1 MAEVKWIKMIV
12 GMFDGMSFKK
22 IKRAKIGGESYR
34 DKLTAVWFELMDLA
48 ARCNH
53 NGALVG
59 TDGIP
64 FTDLDDI
71 AVQIDRD
78 EEELKLCM
86 AFYLKERMVA
96 IIEDDVYTIANWGV
110 YQNIEC
116 MEKIREQTRQR
127 VAKYRENK
135 KIKQIGPSKKCV
147 YCGGF
152 GDTVDHV
159 VPKAKGGLDTADN
172 MVCACL
178 SCNMQKNDHDVA
190 RFLNGRL
197 VLNEPVDIDSITQNE
212 VLRHHVRFDPEVK
225 RFVTLQ
231 VTHGNALE
239 EEGEEEKELDK
250 DIKNERKNE
259 SSFAQPTNSNFNSFS
274 TGFSTFVDK
283 REDQK
288 RMLMQGELGK
298 GVVLL
303 SQEQMDDLLDKLSL
317 EEFDYYVGVVADC
330 ILSGKQYKRKTHYQA
345 ILDMA
350 IADRKT
356 K

>member
-1 MAEVKWIKMIV
+1 MADVKWIKMMV

-34 DKLTAVWFELMDLA
+34 DKLTAVWFELLDLA
-48 ARCNH
+48 ARSNH

-78 EEELKLCM
+78 EDELKLCM

-96 IIEDDVYTIANWGV
+96 IIDDNVYSIANWCV
-110 YQNIEC
+110 YQNLDG
-116 MEKIREQTRQR
+116 MDKIREQNRLRKQ
-127 VAKYRENK
+127 KQRENQK
-135 KIKQIGPSKKCV
+135 LLANGSQDGHV
-147 YCGGF
+147 
-152 GDTVDHV
+152 TV
-159 VPKAKGGLDTADN
+159 
-172 MVCACL
+172 
-178 SCNMQKNDHDVA
+178 
-190 RFLNGRL
+190 
-197 VLNEPVDIDSITQNE
+197 TQC
-212 VLRHHVRFDPEVK
+212 H
-225 RFVTLQ
+225 
-231 VTHGNALE
+231 ALE
-239 EEGEEEKELDK
+239 EEGEEDKDIDK

-259 SSFAQPTNSNFNSFS
+259 SSFDQATNSNFDSFS
-274 TGFSTFVDK
+274 TGLSTSVGKSESTK
-283 REDQK
+283 R
-288 RMLMQGELGK
+288 RMLGGSLGK
-298 GVVLL
+298 GVVFL
-303 SQEQMDDLLDKLSL
+303 SQEQTDDLLDKLSL

-350 IADRKT
+350 IADRKI

>member
-48 ARCNH
+48 GRCNH
-53 NGALVG
+53 DGALVSTG
-59 TDGIP
+59 GIP

-78 EEELKLCM
+78 EDELKLCM
-86 AFYLKERMVA
+86 AFYLKEHMVT
-96 IIEDDVYTIANWGV
+96 IEDDVYAISNWGV
-110 YQNIEC
+110 YQNVEG
-116 MEKIREQTRQR
+116 MEKIREQTRKR
-127 VAKYRENK
+127 VADHRARQKLLRSNAS
-135 KIKQIGPSKKCV
+135 GNV
-147 YCGGF
+147 
-152 GDTVDHV
+152 TV
-159 VPKAKGGLDTADN
+159 
-172 MVCACL
+172 
-178 SCNMQKNDHDVA
+178 
-190 RFLNGRL
+190 
-197 VLNEPVDIDSITQNE
+197 TQ
-212 VLRHHVRFDPEVK
+212 
-225 RFVTLQ
+225 
-231 VTHGNALE
+231 GNALE
-239 EEGEEEKELDK
+239 EEGEEEKELDI

-259 SSFAQPTNSNFNSFS
+259 SSFDQPNDSNFNSFS
-274 TGFSTFVDK
+274 TDFSTFVDK
-283 REDQK
+283 REAQK
-288 RMLMQGELGK
+288 RQLMQGELGK

-317 EEFDYYVGVVADC
+317 EEFDHYVGVVADC

-350 IADRKT
+350 AADRKI